1 MTVDYEKNSFADT
14 GLFVKFVPEEQKLAT
29 MVSPFMASMD
39 VMDSLFNSSAVVVN
53 DPYNSSV
60 AAPMASNTVP
70 FTTDY
75 HRKWMENVNKK
86 LASIR
91 IRVDLHRADT

>member
-1 MTVDYEKNSFADT
+1 VTVDYEKNSFADT
-14 GLFVKFVPEEQKLAT
+14 GLFVKFVPEEQKLAA
-29 MVSPFMASMD
+29 MVSSPLKSSMD

-53 DPYNSSV
+53 DSNSSV
-60 AAPMASNTVP
+60 TAPMASNTVP

-75 HRKWMENVNKK
+75 HLKWMENVNKK

-91 IRVDLHRADT
+91 IRVDRYGTDT